1 MKGVKSS
8 VKEISNCFR
17 KLTRIMVDKMKNI
30 IGIDKLKPENQN
42 ICSTDHATYKIIFLK
57 TMYKQNERSSDQAT
71 NKYTIHYLKN
81 IYIQETDT
89 KNVKKI
95 KRSVNCNQLSNTRKI
110 KSSAKE
116 NVRNIDNTIKRIKM
130 IEKSIRLIKNNK
142 RKRECSAKENE
153 TTIDNTIQNKYKRI
167 KLDEN
172 CKRINNKRKRISST
186 KVNDRKGIN
195 HTLKFI
201 CKRKKNDNITKRNTI
216 EEPENITVSNYDE
229 CKSILKKERLCY
241 KPIRKTSDTL
251 LSLIYLQQ
259 INECIYN
266 YLLNRLL
273 IALTTNI
280 VISAIKYQHILLC
293 NVIYK

>member
-30 IGIDKLKPENQN
+30 IGIDKLKPENEK

-71 NKYTIHYLKN
+71 NKYTRHYLKN

-95 KRSVNCNQLSNTRKI
+95 KRSVNCNQLSNTRKR
-110 KSSAKE
+110 KSSAIE

-130 IEKSIRLIKNNK
+130 IENSIRLNKNNK
-142 RKRECSAKENE
+142 RKRDCSAKENE
-153 TTIDNTIQNKYKRI
+153 TTIDNTIQNIYKRTKI
-167 KLDEN
+167 DEN

-186 KVNDRKGIN
+186 KVNDRKCID
-195 HTLKFI
+195 HTLKFK
-201 CKRKKNDNITKRNTI
+201 CKRKKKDNITKRNTI

-229 CKSILKKERLCY
+229 CKSILKKERL
-241 KPIRKTSDTL
+241 TSDML

-280 VISAIKYQHILLC
+280 VISAINYQHILLC

>member
-30 IGIDKLKPENQN
+30 IGIDKLKPEIKK

-95 KRSVNCNQLSNTRKI
+95 KRSVNCNQLSNTRKR
-110 KSSAKE
+110 KSSAIE
-116 NVRNIDNTIKRIKM
+116 NVRNIDNTIKRIKMIENSIRSNKNNKRKIECSAKENEITNGNTIKRIKM

-153 TTIDNTIQNKYKRI
+153 ITYGNNIKRI
-167 KLDEN
+167 KMIEKNIRLI
-172 CKRINNKRKRISST
+172 KNNKRKR
-186 KVNDRKGIN
+186 V
-195 HTLKFI
+195 
-201 CKRKKNDNITKRNTI
+201 
-216 EEPENITVSNYDE
+216 
-229 CKSILKKERLCY
+229 
-241 KPIRKTSDTL
+241 
-251 LSLIYLQQ
+251 
-259 INECIYN
+259 
-266 YLLNRLL
+266 
-273 IALTTNI
+273 
-280 VISAIKYQHILLC
+280 
-293 NVIYK
+293 